1 MIGFHMNK
9 NRGFT
14 LIELLVVMAIIA
26 LLLGILLPALSKAR
40 AKARQVKDA
49 SQLSQIHKGQ
59 VVFASDQD
67 GVFMTPGLI
76 NRQQY
81 NGAFVPGKGDENHI
95 HNHHKALFSAMIQQN
110 YASPQVL
117 YSPAEVSANVA
128 PDSNYDFGEYK
139 PMTGI
144 YWDRSFNADVNYES
158 NTSYGCM
165 PLRGVRKRKQW
176 RDSLASDF
184 VVMGTRGINK
194 NDGTDYVIAYGGA
207 DGDIDL
213 YEKSKLLSFFGGRN
227 EFFANHCY
235 NDGHVKFTN
244 QFQPEGHAKFTND
257 SGELQD
263 DDVYVDETRSNSV
276 VSTAGSD
283 AFLCLSYEASED
295 PNDLNGLEMSW
306 DDDD

>member
-1 MIGFHMNK
+1 MNK

-67 GVFMTPGLI
+67 GIFMTPGRI

-81 NGAFVPGKGDENHI
+81 NGAFVPGKGEESHVF
-95 HNHHKALFSAMIQQN
+95 NHHKALFSAMIQQN

-139 PMTGI
+139 PLSGI

-165 PLRGVRKRKQW
+165 PLRGARKRNQW

-184 VVMGTRGINK
+184 VVLGTRGINK
-194 NDGTDYVIAYGGA
+194 GQGTEYVIGQGG
-207 DGDIDL
+207 DTEL
-213 YEKSKLLSFFGGRN
+213 YEKSKLLAFYGGRN

-235 NDGHVKFTN
+235 NDGHVKHTN
-244 QFQPEGHAKFTND
+244 QFSPDGHARYMDD
-257 SGELQD
+257 SGTQQF
-263 DDVYVDETRSNSV
+263 DDVYVDQTRDNEV
-276 VSTAGSD
+276 ESTAGSD
-283 AFLCLSYEASED
+283 AFLCLTYESNDD
-295 PNDLNGLEMSW
+295 PTDLNGQVMGW
-306 DDDD
+306 DDD

>member
-1 MIGFHMNK
+1 MNK

-59 VVFASDQD
+59 LVFASDQN

-81 NGAFVPGKGDENHI
+81 NGAFVPGKGAENNI
-95 HNHHKALFSAMIQQN
+95 HNHHKALFSTAIQQN
-110 YASPQVL
+110 YISPQIC

-128 PDSNYDFGEYK
+128 PDSNYDFGQYK
-139 PMTGI
+139 PLVGL
-144 YWDRSFNADVNYES
+144 YWDRDFNADVQYES
-158 NTSYGCM
+158 NTSYGTM
-165 PLRGVRKRKQW
+165 MLAGQRKKKQW
-176 RDSLASDF
+176 RDALSSNF
-184 VVMGTRGINK
+184 VVMATRGINEG
-194 NDGTDYVIAYGGA
+194 DGTEYVVPGTGGS
-207 DGDIDL
+207 GNVPL
-213 YEKSKLLSFFGGRN
+213 YEGSKLLSFFGGRN

-235 NDGHVKFTN
+235 NDGHVKHTN
-244 QFQPEGHAKFTND
+244 QFNPDGHAKYKD
-257 SGELQD
+257 ESGELQPD
-263 DDVYVDETRSNSV
+263 DIYVHQTASDDFGSN
-276 VSTAGSD
+276 AGSD
-283 AFLCLSYEASED
+283 AFICLTYEAGED
-295 PNDLNGLEMSW
+295 PNDFSSHTMSW